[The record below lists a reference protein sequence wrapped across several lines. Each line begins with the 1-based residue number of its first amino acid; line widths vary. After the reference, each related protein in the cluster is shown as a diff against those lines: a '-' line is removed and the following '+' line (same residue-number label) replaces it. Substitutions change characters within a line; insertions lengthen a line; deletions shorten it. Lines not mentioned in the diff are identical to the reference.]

1 MINLIPIAQADV
13 IASAPNLA
21 DAATKILIFLL
32 SVFSVVAIIGV
43 AVSGLMYFFSAG
55 DERRLR
61 TAKRSL
67 MACLTGVAAAL
78 GSLIVIKLLGSFFG

>member
-43 AVSGLMYFFSAG
+43 VVSGSVYFFASG

-67 MACLTGVAAAL
+67 MACITGIVIAL
-78 GSLIVIKLLGSFFG
+78 GSLAIIKLLGQFFQ